1 MNDFLFSKVVLESKA
16 DLECV
21 KSCLEVLSLGPSARR
36 TPEDMLVGLTRDL
49 LVIQPK
55 ASVDVSPFS
64 PVRLTLAS
72 GVFDLLRKAQVR
84 AGLCNP
90 PSSSSQSKH
99 QKSIVLNHGKIIF
112 TLTYCCSL
120 LPVDTVHFR
129 NS

>member
-1 MNDFLFSKVVLESKA
+1 MISFFQKVGLESKA

-21 KSCLEVLSLGPSARR
+21 KSCLEVLSLGPLARR

-90 PSSSSQSKH
+90 PSSSQSKH
-99 QKSIVLNHGKIIF
+99 KNHIF
-112 TLTYCCSL
+112 
-120 LPVDTVHFR
+120 
-129 NS
+129 

>member
-1 MNDFLFSKVVLESKA
+1 MIDLIFIKVVLESKA

-21 KSCLEVLSLGPSARR
+21 KSCLEVLSLVPSARR

-49 LVIQPK
+49 LVIQSKK
-55 ASVDVSPFS
+55 AVDVSPFS

-72 GVFDLLRKAQVR
+72 GVFDLLRKAKVR

-90 PSSSSQSKH
+90 LGGPSQSKH
-99 QKSIVLNHGKIIF
+99 KKHSFKPWQNRF
-112 TLTYCCSL
+112 TFTFCSL
-120 LPVDTVHFR
+120 LPVNTVFFR